1 MSLTYSN
8 AAISEAFRLFTP
20 LPGSM
25 RRITPPEGSTISGIY
40 IPGNTIV
47 AVDSYA
53 ASHSPSNFRDPEAFI
68 PERWLALEDLA
79 SHNVDQEF
87 AANFKDDKKSVVQPF
102 STGPRNC
109 IGQRLAMAQI
119 RLIVARLMW
128 EFDFEL
134 EGCNGWVDGIK
145 VYTMYERPP
154 LMCRL

>member
-87 AANFKDDKKSVVQPF
+87 AANFKDDKKSVVQLP
-102 STGPRNC
+102 GR
-109 IGQRLAMAQI
+109 G
-119 RLIVARLMW
+119 IVLGR
-128 EFDFEL
+128 
-134 EGCNGWVDGIK
+134 GWRCADKADCCEVDVG
-145 VYTMYERPP
+145 V
-154 LMCRL
+154 

>member
-1 MSLTYSN
+1 M
-8 AAISEAFRLFTP
+8 
-20 LPGSM
+20 
-25 RRITPPEGSTISGIY
+25 
-40 IPGNTIV
+40 
-47 AVDSYA
+47 
-53 ASHSPSNFRDPEAFI
+53 
-68 PERWLALEDLA
+68 
-79 SHNVDQEF
+79 
-87 AANFKDDKKSVVQPF
+87 QPF

-154 LMCRL
+154 LMCRLRPVRERM